1 MIFSVKHSCKFVR
14 QKFHSKIVS
23 LLLTFFHTISY
34 ENVAATLKNIIS
46 GDLDR
51 FVNDNVS
58 DIRYFI
64 KSFQDI
70 VLIVCAI

>member
-1 MIFSVKHSCKFVR
+1 MFDNQLLKPTITIFDSSTY
-14 QKFHSKIVS
+14 
-23 LLLTFFHTISY
+23 LFHTISY
-34 ENVAATLKNIIS
+34 ENVAATLKNNIS

-51 FVNDNVS
+51 FVIDIVS
-58 DIRYFI
+58 DIRDLI